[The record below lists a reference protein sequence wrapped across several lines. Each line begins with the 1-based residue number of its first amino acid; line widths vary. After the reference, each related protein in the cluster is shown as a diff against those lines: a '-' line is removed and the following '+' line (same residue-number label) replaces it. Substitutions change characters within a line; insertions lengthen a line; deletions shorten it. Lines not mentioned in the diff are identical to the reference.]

1 MRRVER
7 IWLGRMLKGFLFFLF
22 FILIGTLVVEM
33 QIDDL
38 TWNHDLII
46 QNQVSEIYQQ
56 SVTTF
61 YNLEEE
67 VRSYYTDWAKEV
79 SEYFEA
85 IL

>member
-7 IWLGRMLKGFLFFLF
+7 IWLGRMLKGILFFLI
-22 FILIGTLVVEM
+22 FILIGTSVVEM
-33 QIDDL
+33 QIDEL
-38 TWNHDLII
+38 TWNHDVLI

-56 SVTTF
+56 AVGAI

-67 VRSYYTDWAKEV
+67 VSSYYTDWIKQV
-79 SEYFEA
+79 SDYFEA

>member
-7 IWLGRMLKGFLFFLF
+7 IWLGKMLKGILFFLL
-22 FILIGTLVVEM
+22 FILIGTSVVEM
-33 QIDDL
+33 QIDEL
-38 TWNHDLII
+38 TWNHDVLIR
-46 QNQVSEIYQQ
+46 NQVSEIYQQ

-67 VRSYYTDWAKEV
+67 VRSYYTDWIKEV
-79 SEYFEA
+79 SDYFEA